1 MVLVLN
7 ITAFADV
14 YCHLLYPKICK
25 MISIACLNVIS
36 GLQYQFAVQVAY
48 RVEDERGTISHTLD
62 EIDVAILKLKSPVI
76 CIAPAKVQ
84 LERLQPYCERMYHH
98 TCLKCFTDKFIICK
112 MQISTQ

>member
-1 MVLVLN
+1 M
-7 ITAFADV
+7 
-14 YCHLLYPKICK
+14 CK

-76 CIAPAKVQ
+76 YIAPAKSSA
-84 LERLQPYCERMYHH
+84 R
-98 TCLKCFTDKFIICK
+98 K
-112 MQISTQ
+112 ISTVL